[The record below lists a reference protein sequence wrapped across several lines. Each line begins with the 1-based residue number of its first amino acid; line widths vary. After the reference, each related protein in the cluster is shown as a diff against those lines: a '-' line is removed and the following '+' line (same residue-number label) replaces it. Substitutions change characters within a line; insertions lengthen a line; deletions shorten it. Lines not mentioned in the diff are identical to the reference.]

1 MDIVTIAMLIV
12 GLVLL
17 VMGAE
22 LLVRGATRVAAMA
35 GIPPLII
42 GLTVVSFGT
51 SAPELAVSAQSALSG
66 QADIA
71 LGNVIG
77 SNVFN
82 ILAILGISALV
93 APLIVS
99 RQLVRLDVPVMI
111 GVSLLVFLL
120 ALDGDISR
128 PDGLILL
135 LGVVGYTG
143 FLVLQALNERV
154 SPPEA
159 TGRTGEFSAE
169 YGQVA
174 PKGWRI
180 WAGNL
185 LLVAVGMV
193 MLVLGSNWL
202 VDGAVVIAEA
212 LGVSQLVI
220 GLTVIAA
227 GTSLPELATS
237 VIAAL
242 RGERDIAVGN
252 AVGSNIYNLLLILG
266 TAAVLGDGVAVA
278 SSVLYFDMPV
288 MLAVAVACLP
298 IFFTGYEIARWKGAI
313 FFGYFIAYMVYVIL
327 AATQHDALNV
337 FGTVMMAFVIPL
349 TVLTLGVVVWRTLK
363 ARSLERSAATISQ

>member
-1 MDIVTIAMLIV
+1 MDLITIAALI
-12 GLVLL
+12 GGMILL
-17 VMGAE
+17 VVGAE
-22 LLVRGATRVAAMA
+22 ALVRGASRMAAMA
-35 GIPPLII
+35 GIAPLII

-51 SAPELAVSAQSALSG
+51 SAPELAVSAQSALGG

-77 SNVFN
+77 SNIFN

-93 APLIVS
+93 APLVVS
-99 RQLVRLDVPVMI
+99 RQLVRQDVPVMI

-143 FLVLQALNERV
+143 FLVTQARHERV

-159 TGRTGEFSAE
+159 TGRTGEFTAA
-169 YGQVA
+169 YGHGVEA
-174 PKGWRI
+174 AKGWRA

-185 LLVAVGMV
+185 LLVAVGMA

-202 VDGAVVIAEA
+202 VHGAVAIAET

-237 VIAAL
+237 VIASL

-266 TAAVLGDGVAVA
+266 AAAALGDGVAVA
-278 SSVLYFDMPV
+278 PSALYFDMPV

-298 IFFTGYEIARWKGAI
+298 IFFTGYMIARWNGAL
-313 FFGYFIAYMVYVIL
+313 FLGYFVAYMAYVVL
-327 AATQHDALNV
+327 SATHHDALNV
-337 FGTVMMAFVIPL
+337 FGTVMMLFVIPL
-349 TVLTLGVVVWRTLK
+349 TVLTVGAVLWRSLRTEAK
-363 ARSLERSAATISQ
+363 APARS

>member
-1 MDIVTIAMLIV
+1 MDLITIAALV
-12 GLVLL
+12 GGIILL
-17 VMGAE
+17 VVGAE
-22 LLVRGATRVAAMA
+22 SLVRGASRMAAMA
-35 GIPPLII
+35 GIAPLII

-77 SNVFN
+77 SNIFN

-93 APLIVS
+93 APLVVS
-99 RQLVRLDVPVMI
+99 RQLVRQDVPVMV
-111 GVSLLVFLL
+111 GVSLLVLLL

-128 PDGLILL
+128 LDGLILL
-135 LGVVGYTG
+135 LGVLGYTG
-143 FLVLQALNERV
+143 FLVIQARHERV
-154 SPPEA
+154 APPEA
-159 TGRTGEFSAE
+159 TGRTGEFTAE
-169 YGQVA
+169 YGHVA
-174 PKGWRI
+174 TKGWRS

-185 LLVAVGMV
+185 LLVAVGMG

-202 VDGAVVIAEA
+202 VDGAVAIAEA
-212 LGVSQLVI
+212 LGISQLVI

-237 VIAAL
+237 IIASL

-266 TAAVLGDGVAVA
+266 VAAVLGDGVAVTP
-278 SSVLYFDMPV
+278 SVLYFDMPV

-298 IFFTGYEIARWKGAI
+298 IFFAGYEIARWNGAL
-313 FFGYFIAYMVYVIL
+313 FVGYFIAYLVYVVL
-327 AATQHDALNV
+327 DATQHDALNV
-337 FGTVMMAFVIPL
+337 YGTVMMAFVVPL
-349 TVLTLGVVVWRTLK
+349 TVLTLGVVLW
-363 ARSLERSAATISQ
+363 RSLRARKQAKLEAA

>member
-1 MDIVTIAMLIV
+1 MDLITIAALI
-12 GLVLL
+12 GGMILL
-17 VMGAE
+17 VAGAE
-22 LLVRGATRVAAMA
+22 VLVRGASRMAAMA
-35 GIPPLII
+35 GIAPLII

-93 APLIVS
+93 APLVVS
-99 RQLVRLDVPVMI
+99 RQLVRQDVPVMV

-143 FLVLQALNERV
+143 FLVIHARGERV

-159 TGRTGEFSAE
+159 TGRTGEFTAE
-169 YGQVA
+169 YGHVA
-174 PKGWRI
+174 TKGWRS
-180 WAGNL
+180 WGGNL

-202 VDGAVVIAEA
+202 VDGAVAIAEA

-237 VIAAL
+237 IIASL

-278 SSVLYFDMPV
+278 PSVLYFDMPV
-288 MLAVAVACLP
+288 MVAVAVACLP
-298 IFFTGYEIARWKGAI
+298 IFFAGYEIARWNGAL
-313 FFGYFIAYMVYVIL
+313 FVGYFLAYMAYVVL
-327 AATQHDALNV
+327 SATQHDALNV
-337 FGTVMMAFVIPL
+337 FGTVMMVFVIPL
-349 TVLTLGVVVWRTLK
+349 TVFTLGVVLWRSLRAEGK
-363 ARSLERSAATISQ
+363 AAARS